1 MNPPP
6 LDESALAA
14 RPSGGNR
21 RRLEA
26 SWLAY
31 LEESG
36 PSPND
41 PGPGAA
47 PPELSVAISQF
58 NDGEYW
64 ECHET
69 LEPPWLASEYPVR
82 FFYHAIIKLA
92 VGLHHAGR
100 HNRHGSAV
108 KLGDAVRL
116 LRLFQPRYMGIET
129 RELLAAAAEWHG
141 IVSVEGRLD
150 WLAMDGL
157 ERPKLERVKG

>member
-1 MNPPP
+1 MNPPIAGEAP
-6 LDESALAA
+6 LPV

-21 RRLEA
+21 RQLEA
-26 SWLAY
+26 RWLAL
-31 LEESG
+31 LEGGESL
-36 PSPND
+36 PND

-47 PPELSVAISQF
+47 PPELSAAVGQF

-69 LEPPWLASEYPVR
+69 LEGVWLASEYPVR
-82 FFYHAIIKLA
+82 FFYHAVIKLA

-116 LRLFQPRYMGIET
+116 LRLFQPRYMGIESH
-129 RELLAAAAEWHG
+129 ELLAAAAEWHG
-141 IVSVEGRLD
+141 MVNIEGRLD
-150 WLAMDGL
+150 WLAMDGV